1 MNSSNSME
9 NAVKSSSLTDKGEG
23 KEQSNQT
30 SSKKRKNGEQQSTSI
45 AQNKKAKSNHTNHK
59 SSSTF
64 TPSSSSSKQK
74 GSFNYNPQKTNSS
87 QPKSAETNNNR
98 NLPVYNFEQQ
108 ILQSVRDHQVTII
121 VGETGSGKSTQIP
134 QILLNHGVN
143 RRQVNG
149 ETKEGAIVCTQP
161 RRVAAVTIAQK
172 VAEERSS
179 VLGEEVGYSIR
190 FEDRSSASTKIKY
203 VTDGVLLR
211 ECMSDPLLSKY
222 SVIILDE
229 AHERSLQT
237 DILMGLIRRMQ
248 DGDLRDIRIIVMSA
262 TLQIELFSS
271 FFTVRS

>member
-179 VLGEEVGYSIR
+179 VLGEEVGSIR
-190 FEDRSSASTKIKY
+190 HKPNPKFVNFR
-203 VTDGVLLR
+203 VLG
-211 ECMSDPLLSKY
+211 LSK
-222 SVIILDE
+222 
-229 AHERSLQT
+229 
-237 DILMGLIRRMQ
+237 
-248 DGDLRDIRIIVMSA
+248 
-262 TLQIELFSS
+262 
-271 FFTVRS
+271 